1 MNAPLVIAGAGI
13 GGLTAAVAL
22 SRAGHRV
29 LVLERASALSEVGA
43 GLQLSPN
50 ACKCLD
56 KIGVLEAVRKTASAP
71 EAIRIRSARSGKAL
85 AHIPLGSEASAR
97 YGAPYLLSHRADLQ
111 KALYDKARSLPS
123 VEVRFGHS
131 FIGSHVDEAGNLSVT
146 FQADDGRNLTLQ
158 AKALVGA
165 DGVWSRVRETLREH
179 ATAKFSGRTAYRATL
194 RADQVDP
201 GLLRDTGLWLGK
213 DAHIVHYPIRQQSA
227 FNIVVLVAED
237 WNEQDWSAPADRISL
252 LKRFA
257 QWAPDARRLL
267 ETPDSWLKWA
277 LCGVPATGP
286 WAQGKTVLIGDA
298 AHAMLPFAAQG
309 AAMAIEDALVLASVL
324 TPETTDIADA
334 LCRFERQRRERVRKV
349 QKTAEENGRIYH
361 MSGPLALGR
370 DTVLRMSSPESLS
383 ARMDW
388 IYGWTPPS

>member
-1 MNAPLVIAGAGI
+1 
-13 GGLTAAVAL
+13 GGLAAAVAL
-22 SRAGHRV
+22 AQAGHRV
-29 LVLERASALSEVGA
+29 VVFERANALSEVGA

-56 KIGVLEAVRKTASAP
+56 QLGVLEAIRKTASAP
-71 EAIRIRSARSGKAL
+71 ESIRIRSARSGKAL
-85 AHIPLGSEASAR
+85 ARIPLGSAASAR

-111 KALYDKARSLPS
+111 RALYDKACSLPS

-131 FIGSHVDEAGNLSVT
+131 FIGSHVDDAGNLRVT
-146 FQADDGRNLTLQ
+146 FQADYGRNLTLQ

-165 DGVWSRVRETLREH
+165 DGVWSRVRETLHGH
-179 ATAKFSGRTAYRATL
+179 ATAQFSGRTAYRATL

-201 GLLRDTGLWLGK
+201 SLLRDTGLWLGK
-213 DAHIVHYPIRQQSA
+213 NAHLVHYPIRQKNA
-227 FNIVVLVAED
+227 FNIVALVAED

-252 LKRFA
+252 LNRFA

-277 LCGVPATGP
+277 LCGVSATYP
-286 WAQGKTVLIGDA
+286 WTQGKTVLIGDA

-309 AAMAIEDALVLASVL
+309 AAMAIEDALVLANVL
-324 TPETTDIADA
+324 TPENTETADA
-334 LCRFERQRRERVRKV
+334 LREFERQRRERVLKV

-361 MSGPLALGR
+361 MSGLLALGR
-370 DTVLRMSSPESLS
+370 DTVLRMYSPESLS